1 MIERY
6 EYWAEGYN
14 GVKERSLKA
23 TAVRNSV
30 RDHYMQPLEG
40 SRIEGSCIFNH
51 GEGPN
56 YDQTTEIKDFVASV
70 PLYDPVHW
78 CKTTRLGLGY
88 TDAELEK
95 AEDPFS
101 LT

>member
-1 MIERY
+1 MEERL
-6 EYWAEGYN
+6 
-14 GVKERSLKA
+14 LKA
-23 TAVRNSV
+23 TAIRNSI
-30 RDHYMQPLEG
+30 RDYYIQPLEG
-40 SRIEGSCIFNH
+40 SRIEGSRIFNY

-56 YDQTTEIKDFVASV
+56 YDQIIEIKDFVASV

-78 CKTTRLGLGY
+78 CKTTRLGLEGH
-88 TDAELEK
+88 TDAEIKK